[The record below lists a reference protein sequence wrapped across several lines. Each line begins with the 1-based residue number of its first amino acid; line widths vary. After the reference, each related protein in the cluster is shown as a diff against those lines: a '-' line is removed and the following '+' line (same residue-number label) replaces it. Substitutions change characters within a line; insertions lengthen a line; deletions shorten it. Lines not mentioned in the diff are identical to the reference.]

1 MQMPSWVLAVLAS
14 PLNEIPAPARDPR
27 DASRVTAMRTSPI
40 ADTGIELTVIGLGG
54 YELEDLEMGSK
65 DTAQRVIAAA
75 LDAGINWIDT
85 AEAYFAGGNET
96 LIGRALGGG
105 ADLKLSTKVAPE
117 PIGSGFRP
125 EQIAS
130 ACRASL
136 DRLGVDHLD
145 LYFLHAPDETGV
157 PLGETWDAMVRL
169 VDDGLVLAIG
179 LSNFTR
185 EDLDLCREIRGV
197 DVIQQGLSLVD
208 HLEERDVIRYCGQTG
223 TAVVTYEPLGS
234 GILTG
239 AVTRDTD
246 PVSVWGED
254 FVEWGF
260 YQRLFAPGKI
270 ERSLVVVDRLREMA
284 ERLDITVPR
293 LALAWNLAQP
303 GVTSA
308 IAGSRNPAH
317 VTENAAAVAVELSPP
332 DLEELESVMLLG
344 PSFDEP

>member
-1 MQMPSWVLAVLAS
+1 
-14 PLNEIPAPARDPR
+14 
-27 DASRVTAMRTSPI
+27 MRTSPL
-40 ADTGIELTVIGLGG
+40 ADTGIELTAIGLGG
-54 YELEDLEMGSK
+54 YELEDPETGSVE
-65 DTAQRVIAAA
+65 TAQRVIAAA
-75 LDAGINWIDT
+75 LDAGIDWIDT
-85 AEAYFAGGNET
+85 AEAYSAGGNET
-96 LIGRALGGG
+96 LIGRVLGGG

-136 DRLGVDHLD
+136 ARLATDHVD
-145 LYFLHAPDETGV
+145 LYFLHLPDETGV
-157 PLGETWDAMVRL
+157 PLDETWDAMVRL

-179 LSNFTR
+179 LSNFSR
-185 EDLDLCREIRGV
+185 EDLDRCREVRDV
-197 DVIQQGLSLVD
+197 DVIQQGFSLVD
-208 HLEERDVIRYCGQTG
+208 HLDERDLIRYCGQTG

-246 PVSVWGED
+246 PISVWGED

-270 ERSLVVVDRLREMA
+270 ERSLAVVDRLREMA
-284 ERLDITVPR
+284 ERLDITVPK

-303 GVTSA
+303 GVTSPSNSHSPT
-308 IAGSRNPAH
+308 SRN
-317 VTENAAAVAVELSPP
+317 SR
-332 DLEELESVMLLG
+332 
-344 PSFDEP
+344 PSCCSAPRSASRSLRNRGL